1 VGPGCRR
8 PPVSWAARACEG
20 NRRWAEMEWN
30 RPMKPLYSFFYI
42 FCFLFSFLFLFFNYE
57 FVLKSEIDF
66 NHTNMVKFVYL

>member
-1 VGPGCRR
+1 
-8 PPVSWAARACEG
+8 
-20 NRRWAEMEWN
+20 MEWN

-42 FCFLFSFLFLFFNYE
+42 FCFLFSFLFLFFNSQFELQNMRVKLIPNLKFNYDFE